1 MGTYHHDTLNP
12 ADLTSST
19 RSLDLIWA
27 AFLIEKADK
36 LLVHISP
43 CGTGT
48 CAE

>member
-27 AFLIEKADK
+27 AFLIEKANE
-36 LLVHISP
+36 LLVRISP